1 MSAPG
6 IADKL
11 ARRIAWDELDAGCLH
26 SLIERARGEDL
37 EGVGLCR
44 PPRFSSDLSTAL
56 LPDPDKPATA
66 RLVAR
71 QELVVCGLGLVPL
84 VLGVYGGSCRFE
96 PAAEDGAPCHRG
108 DLLGSLHGPARVLL
122 ESERILLNF
131 LQHLSGIASQTRRYV
146 EALGESGIRLLD
158 TRKTTPGF
166 RLLEK
171 YAVACGG
178 GWNHRLGLYDRVM
191 LKDNHLA
198 AGRGFRGL
206 DLAATVARARDRW
219 PGVPVEIEVDS
230 LGQVPAALE
239 SGAEVILLDN
249 FQPGELARAAEQIG
263 ARAATEASGGI
274 TLDSLP
280 AITGLGLDFV
290 STGAVVHQAT
300 WKDIALDW
308 D

>member
-6 IADKL
+6 IADRL
-11 ARRIAWDELDAGCLH
+11 ARRITWDELDPRALQ
-26 SLIERARGEDL
+26 SLVERARGEDR
-37 EGVGLCR
+37 EGAGLRR
-44 PPRFSSDLSTAL
+44 PPRFSGDLSTAL
-56 LPDPDKPATA
+56 LPDPEKPASA
-66 RLVAR
+66 RLMAR
-71 QELVVCGLGLVPL
+71 EDLVLCGLGLVPL
-84 VLGVYGGSCRFE
+84 VLGAYGGSCRFE
-96 PAAEDGAPCHRG
+96 PAAEDGRVCHRG
-108 DLLGSLHGPARVLL
+108 DLLGTLHGPTRVLL

-131 LQHLSGIASQTRRYV
+131 LQHLSGIASQTKRYV
-146 EALGESGIRLLD
+146 DALEQSGIRLLD

-178 GWNHRLGLYDRVM
+178 GYNHRLGLYDRVM

-198 AGRGFRGL
+198 AGRGSSEL
-206 DLAATVARARDRW
+206 DLAATVARARERW
-219 PGVPVEIEVDS
+219 PGVPVEIEIDS
-230 LGQVPAALE
+230 LEQIPAALE

-249 FQPGELARAAEQIG
+249 FQPADLATAVDRIG
-263 ARAATEASGGI
+263 PRAATEASGGI

-280 AITGLGLDFV
+280 AITALGLDFV